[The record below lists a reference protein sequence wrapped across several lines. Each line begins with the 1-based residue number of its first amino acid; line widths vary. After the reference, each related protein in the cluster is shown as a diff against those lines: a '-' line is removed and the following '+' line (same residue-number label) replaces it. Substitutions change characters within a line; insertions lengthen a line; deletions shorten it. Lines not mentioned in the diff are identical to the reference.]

1 MKLPFK
7 WMRKRVSTAL
17 SDINK
22 KFKKTVLCL
31 VEKILS
37 LFKHFKNLIL
47 NIFKAIKNGFLRFL
61 KFILRNFSIIIYL
74 SLSALFF
81 ALLIILVVHDRMGE
95 VDTALKYVLL
105 PLYIFSALFSGRIA
119 SKKIEHKIMVI
130 LHREPESRWA
140 TKSEIINRSKISR
153 NYWLFESKCR
163 NNAEITYTQRL
174 QIASY
179 FP

>member
-140 TKSEIINRSKISR
+140 TKSEIIKNDIFYLNCK
-153 NYWLFESKCR
+153 F
-163 NNAEITYTQRL
+163 
-174 QIASY
+174 
-179 FP
+179 

>member
-47 NIFKAIKNGFLRFL
+47 NIFKAIKNGFLRYYETFPSSYIYHYLHCFL
-61 KFILRNFSIIIYL
+61 L
-74 SLSALFF
+74 
-81 ALLIILVVHDRMGE
+81 
-95 VDTALKYVLL
+95 
-105 PLYIFSALFSGRIA
+105 
-119 SKKIEHKIMVI
+119 
-130 LHREPESRWA
+130 
-140 TKSEIINRSKISR
+140 
-153 NYWLFESKCR
+153 C
-163 NNAEITYTQRL
+163 
-174 QIASY
+174 
-179 FP
+179 